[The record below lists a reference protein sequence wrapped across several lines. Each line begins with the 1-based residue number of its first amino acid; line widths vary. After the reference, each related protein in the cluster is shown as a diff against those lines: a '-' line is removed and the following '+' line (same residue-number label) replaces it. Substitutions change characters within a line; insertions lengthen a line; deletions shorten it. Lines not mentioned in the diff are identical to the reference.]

1 MATFIVKSTK
11 LRCFHQVVGLG
22 TLVGVLL
29 GLLLIGM
36 NQIMNMPILMS
47 KMLMIVCKWHQALRM
62 RSIEP
67 DGRMQRMHRLL
78 WLSFE
83 LVVKQV
89 LVLDTLAGRSG
100 MHRCHLLELRASHSW
115 AP

>member
-1 MATFIVKSTK
+1 VATFIVKSTK

-22 TLVGVLL
+22 TLVGVLF

-67 DGRMQRMHRLL
+67 DG
-78 WLSFE
+78 
-83 LVVKQV
+83 
-89 LVLDTLAGRSG
+89 
-100 MHRCHLLELRASHSW
+100 
-115 AP
+115 

>member
-36 NQIMNMPILMS
+36 NQIMNMAILMS
-47 KMLMIVCKWHQALRM
+47 KMLMIV
-62 RSIEP
+62 
-67 DGRMQRMHRLL
+67 
-78 WLSFE
+78 
-83 LVVKQV
+83 
-89 LVLDTLAGRSG
+89 
-100 MHRCHLLELRASHSW
+100 
-115 AP
+115 